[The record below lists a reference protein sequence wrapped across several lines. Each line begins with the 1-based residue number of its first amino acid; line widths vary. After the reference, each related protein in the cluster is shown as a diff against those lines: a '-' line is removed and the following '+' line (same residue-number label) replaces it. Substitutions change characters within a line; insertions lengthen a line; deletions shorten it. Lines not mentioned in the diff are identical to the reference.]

1 MADIQSGEYPPVR
14 VRPWVATGA
23 LLLALVSEGYDLQAA
38 NFAAPAIVKSLG
50 IAKADVGP
58 LLSA

>member
-1 MADIQSGEYPPVR
+1 MADIQSGEYPSVR

-38 NFAAPAIVKSLG
+38 NFAAPAIV
-50 IAKADVGP
+50 
-58 LLSA
+58 